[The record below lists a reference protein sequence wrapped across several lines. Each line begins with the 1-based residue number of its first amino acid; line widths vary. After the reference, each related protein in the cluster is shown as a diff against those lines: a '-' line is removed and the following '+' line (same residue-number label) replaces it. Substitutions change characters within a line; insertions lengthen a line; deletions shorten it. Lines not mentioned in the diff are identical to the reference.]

1 MWFSRV
7 LTLKMYGIKVYK
19 IKINIK
25 KYKKIYK
32 KNIKNKKNK
41 KNGNVR

>member
-1 MWFSRV
+1 
-7 LTLKMYGIKVYK
+7 MYGIKVYN

-25 KYKKIYK
+25 KYKKNIY
-32 KNIKNKKNK
+32 IKTNKKNK